1 MESVPNVP
9 RKTEA
14 ESKRKVV
21 FAPLK
26 KRRAFEEISIDIKR
40 MIFSGKL
47 KPGDALPS
55 EGELAAQ
62 FCVSRQTVREA
73 LRRLELSGFV
83 VVQKG
88 ASGGPFVVDTILES
102 IGALFVDA
110 FLFKRMGTS
119 DLTEARL
126 EIEKMVLNNVFKAKD
141 SEAIARMR
149 RNEEEAARKLDE
161 GVPAF
166 EENLNFHKLM
176 ASATGNF
183 MFVILMESTMT
194 VVAHFHSVLRIGVNT
209 VRGAHK
215 AHLRIIDAIEKG
227 DQRRADWSWKS
238 IYSRSTICTSTCRS
252 GPDID

>member
-62 FCVSRQTVREA
+62 FCVSRRRCARRCAGSSCLA
-73 LRRLELSGFV
+73 LWWSRR
-83 VVQKG
+83 G

-215 AHLRIIDAIEKG
+215 AHLRIIDAELEKG
-227 DQRRADWSWKS
+227 DQRRAEWNLEKH
-238 IYSRSTICTSTCRS
+238 ILA
-252 GPDID
+252 IDDMYINVQKRT